1 MTKFLSKTCWDTWY
15 NDQKRQK
22 MEASIIFG
30 AKIQMPTFLSC
41 LVPANIQAKM
51 YQLSRRNLL
60 IDLSS
65 LRSHIE
71 IEQRLAKVGALT
83 VKD

>member
-1 MTKFLSKTCWDTWY
+1 MD
-15 NDQKRQK
+15 
-22 MEASIIFG
+22 ASIIFG

-65 LRSHIE
+65 LRSHLE
-71 IEQRLAKVGALT
+71 IEQRLATVGAMT